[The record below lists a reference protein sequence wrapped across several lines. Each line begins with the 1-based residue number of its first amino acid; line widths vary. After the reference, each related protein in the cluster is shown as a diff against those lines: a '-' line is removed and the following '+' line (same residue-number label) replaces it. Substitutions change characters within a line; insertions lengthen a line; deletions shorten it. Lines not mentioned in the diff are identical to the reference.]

1 MPEATMPKE
10 FEPVPELTQSERN
23 GLQVELIQ
31 RFVDRGEGAELDWS
45 SHYVAKFAK
54 LVDSDE
60 TIRTLIRR
68 DWQRALD
75 VIEEALKDEVGR
87 YYKWISSRYYVEIK

>member
-1 MPEATMPKE
+1 MPEATTPKE

-23 GLQVELIQ
+23 GLQAELIQ
-31 RFVDRGEGAELDWS
+31 RYIDKGEGTELDWS
-45 SHYVAKFAK
+45 SRYVVSFAK

-60 TIRTLIRR
+60 TIRMLIRR
-68 DWQRALD
+68 DWQMALD

-87 YYKWISSRYYVEIK
+87 Y

>member
-1 MPEATMPKE
+1 MTEASRSKE

-31 RFVDRGEGAELDWS
+31 RFINRGGGTELDWS
-45 SHYVAKFAK
+45 SRYVAKFAD

-68 DWQRALD
+68 DWQMALD
-75 VIEEALKDEVGR
+75 VIEEALKDED
-87 YYKWISSRYYVEIK
+87 EI